1 MQLKA
6 KRDNLM
12 WLYGWNIPYVWS
24 PKNEKRSMLIEY
36 SGMTSKARQYYYIK
50 KAKCFYQ
57 VINRVERT
65 KPK

>member
-1 MQLKA
+1 
-6 KRDNLM
+6 M